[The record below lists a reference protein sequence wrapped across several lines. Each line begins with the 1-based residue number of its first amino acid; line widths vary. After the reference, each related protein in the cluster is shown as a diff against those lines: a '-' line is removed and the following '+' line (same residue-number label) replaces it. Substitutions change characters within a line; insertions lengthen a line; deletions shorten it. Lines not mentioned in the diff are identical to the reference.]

1 MKQIISVRLS
11 LVMLFRKTSILYG
24 AVCGLAFAIPIIT
37 WQLIP
42 NALLRTIIG
51 CAILFAGL
59 SFCANMAEDMMKRFN
74 DMLYTDLDPECFVD
88 EFTAALYTKK
98 PEKWNIIAA
107 IMIGQA
113 YHAMGSFKDEEAQ
126 YIRQLNTP
134 VKNIE
139 DEIARKNELG
149 LIGRLVI
156 AYSDA
161 GNAEAAEKAFN
172 KFRETAAKITD
183 FTDEQA
189 LEDLKNLVY
198 NCYLKVTGKTEDCL
212 GYFEWRCENSRD
224 ELSRIFGHFRLAEAY
239 EAGGYAE
246 DAQKEYRIV
255 AEQGRKLYC
264 AEAARQKLAALCLD
278 GAKD

>member
-51 CAILFAGL
+51 LAILFAGL

-74 DMLYTDLDPECFVD
+74 DMLYTDLEPERFID

-264 AEAARQKLAALCLD
+264 AEAARQKLAALCID

>member
-1 MKQIISVRLS
+1 MKKLIAVKLS
-11 LVMLFRKTSILYG
+11 LMTLFRKTSFLYG
-24 AVCGLAFAIPIIT
+24 IVCGLAFMVPIVT
-37 WQLIP
+37 CDLIP
-42 NALLRTIIG
+42 NVLLRIIIG

-59 SFCANMAEDMMKRFN
+59 SLCANMAESMMKRFN
-74 DMLYTDLDPECFVD
+74 DMLYTDIDAERFAD
-88 EFTAALYTKK
+88 EFSHALCTSK
-98 PEKWNIIAA
+98 PEKWNIIAS

-126 YIRQLNTP
+126 YIRHLNTIA
-134 VKNIE
+134 KSAK
-139 DEIARKNELG
+139 DEITLENELA

-156 AYSDA
+156 LYADT

-172 KFRETAAKITD
+172 KFRETAAKINST
-183 FTDEQA
+183 TDEQA
-189 LEDLKNLVY
+189 LEDIKNLAY

-224 ELSRIFGHFRLAEAY
+224 ELSRIVGHFRLAEAY

-255 AEQGRKLYC
+255 AEQGKKLYC
-264 AEAARQKLAALCLD
+264 AEKARQKLDTLCID
-278 GAKD
+278 GTKD